1 MSNTWWL
8 KFVRNVLKIVPR
20 LGFVTFLS
28 LDHKFSLKLNMVIAY
43 DKVWH
48 LVEKKPSKQ
57 ILEPKFGPNGSNLAR
72 N

>member
-1 MSNTWWL
+1 MSNIWWL
-8 KFVRNVLKIVPR
+8 KFVRNGLKIVPK

-28 LDHKFSLKLNMVIAY
+28 LDHKFSLKLNTVIAY

-57 ILEPKFGPNGSNLAR
+57 IFEPKFGPNEPNLAR